1 MFPFAYYSVFDESFY
16 LPLSRHLLVSSNILD
31 TLGKIR
37 GFPLSC
43 QSDRIRCLGGSSDST
58 PVKFIVHVDK
68 YTNKNVE
75 EGIRE
80 DEKEVF
86 GVESKKKCA
95 TNRRGALSLD
105 LFVLK

>member
-37 GFPLSC
+37 GIPLSC